1 MKKLLILPL
10 LAVFCF
16 SCSKTPYYDYHT
28 TKISQEDVNLNKN
41 KIYIK
46 SFDLKLTEK
55 RLNSVTSAYEIDSKY
70 LSTEEMKSVFLKNI
84 HNILVSTDLIAN
96 DNEMDN
102 SYQFEIFVDASRI
115 FSPISNQAYVDLTIN
130 SLDIKIYKDKQL
142 FATKQLIADSST
154 RINCAAGGFS
164 RNIVKIFK
172 SIFSLGDHIDE
183 MIDVESCS
191 RKLSST
197 ILSLGEQM

>member
-1 MKKLLILPL
+1 MNPALLKH
-10 LAVFCF
+10 
-16 SCSKTPYYDYHT
+16 S
-28 TKISQEDVNLNKN
+28 
-41 KIYIK
+41 
-46 SFDLKLTEK
+46 
-55 RLNSVTSAYEIDSKY
+55 
-70 LSTEEMKSVFLKNI
+70 